1 MIIKNKKLTNRT
13 LLVVADEDYIMYS
26 ILVKNNQVDDVSK
39 TIQKMHDK
47 FFESEKLEEKYGNY
61 MEYINTYLDK
71 KDIIFVEYSV
81 SNVF

>member
-47 FFESEKLEEKYGNY
+47 FFQSEKLEEKYGNY
-61 MEYINTYLDK
+61 MKYINTYLDK

-81 SNVF
+81 ANIF

>member
-13 LLVVADEDYIMYS
+13 LLVVANEDYIMYS

-81 SNVF
+81 ANIF

>member
-13 LLVVADEDYIMYS
+13 LLVVADEDYIMCS

-71 KDIIFVEYSV
+71 KDIIFVEYSML
-81 SNVF
+81 NVF